1 MTGGGK
7 RRESKHRQGV
17 ELFSESD
24 SKEEHLSRSD
34 LSLCLSVHLYKLS
47 YYSIFMIQMFS
58 NQLL

>member
-7 RRESKHRQGV
+7 RRESKHRKGV

-34 LSLCLSVHLYKLS
+34 LSLCLSVHKLS